1 VLTDFNTHCQDI
13 VSGENMLMEEVGE
26 QCLERLQPVE
36 LSAVCRTG
44 QVNSDYARTHLFPEL
59 GDR

>member
-1 VLTDFNTHCQDI
+1 MLTDFNTHCQDI
-13 VSGENMLMEEVGE
+13 VSGENMLMEEVDE

-36 LSAVCRTG
+36 LAAGCRTG